1 MAGRASNMSARA
13 TAGEILSSD
22 VVDRLVHIYV
32 KGDAVQRIGFASGDV
47 SVAGSGFPIP
57 REGLKFVLEAG
68 DELHLNGEIT
78 NDASKVC
85 LLVTKV
91 V

>member
-1 MAGRASNMSARA
+1 MSGRASNFSARS
-13 TAGEILSSD
+13 TSGKILDSD
-22 VVDRLVHIYV
+22 EVDRFAQIYV
-32 KGDAVQRIGFASGDV
+32 KGDAVQRIGFAEGDV
-47 SVAGSGFPIP
+47 STTGSGFTIP
-57 REGLKFVLEAG
+57 REGLKFVIESG
-68 DELHLNGEIT
+68 DELWLNGEVT